1 MNFGERAGGLLA
13 DDLSSFSSAASA
25 MLTSSTTGISEA
37 GATCRA
43 VATGTAPD
51 GPCAIPDPPA
61 QDISHGGPP
70 VAERTAARG
79 RVLLVED
86 DWLIASLVAGELAE
100 YGYEVIGPAR
110 SVAQASFL
118 AETGKMDAAL
128 VDLNLAGEL
137 PHAAIALLVR
147 RRIPFL
153 YMTAYSALPEGLD
166 CAAPLLEKPFTR
178 AELFAAL
185 EKILQAPPE
194 A

>member
-1 MNFGERAGGLLA
+1 
-13 DDLSSFSSAASA
+13 

-37 GATCRA
+37 GGTCRA
-43 VATGTAPD
+43 AATCAAPD
-51 GPCAIPDPPA
+51 GPCAIPDPPP
-61 QDISHGGPP
+61 QNIPHGEPS
-70 VAERTAARG
+70 VAERAASRG
-79 RVLLVED
+79 RVLLIED

-110 SVAQASFL
+110 SVAQAASF
-118 AETGKMDAAL
+118 AETGEIDAAL
-128 VDLNLAGEL
+128 VDLVLAGEV
-137 PHAAIALLVR
+137 PHAAIALLVQ

-153 YMTAYSALPEGLD
+153 YMTAYSALPEGVD

-185 EKILQAPPE
+185 DKIRQARPG

>member
-1 MNFGERAGGLLA
+1 MV
-13 DDLSSFSSAASA
+13 
-25 MLTSSTTGISEA
+25 TSSTTEISEA
-37 GATCRA
+37 GAMCGGVEA
-43 VATGTAPD
+43 GAAPEV
-51 GPCAIPDPPA
+51 PCAISDPPA
-61 QDISHGGPP
+61 QDISRGDPP
-70 VAERTAARG
+70 VAEGAASRG

-86 DWLIASLVAGELAE
+86 DWLIASLVAGELTE

-110 SVAQASFL
+110 SVAQASSF
-118 AETGKMDAAL
+118 AETTAIDAAL

-185 EKILQAPPE
+185 EKILQAPPG